1 MVQTKKI
8 RKHTGGKKKS
18 AKRKT
23 ESLLIDNSFPER
35 KTGKNFNQLTNL
47 YGKVYDYK
55 KKEKEENKL
64 KREDLGSVLR
74 KKVFDIYKTL
84 ESSFTKISPKNDFY
98 SFANLI
104 WLNKMKND
112 KIDRYYT
119 QIDNFRVT
127 QDMVYYQL
135 IELTKQYIQ
144 KHKNPLSKNLNAMYQ
159 SWYKLSPFAA
169 KKNVSKIVNM
179 IDDYRSDPSNLWKFL
194 AHISKNEMVKIG
206 CPLMWSCEPN
216 LKNSSVYANYVY
228 GPQFGLYDL
237 EIYFLVN
244 KSHQKEK
251 KAYVAY
257 INKIFRLCLGPDHD
271 CDGEDVFEIE
281 KELILLF
288 DCRKLKEDP
297 ENTYNKITKKEAIE
311 KYKFDWSAYAK
322 ALGYKKVPEYF
333 ITSNINYLMCTSET
347 LQKEWTSKK
356 WRSYWLYIYLGQL
369 IRLHK
374 DWRHVYFE
382 YHEKKLSGQ
391 KTIFPK
397 EIYPVFGLSIAFNT
411 FLTKEYVN
419 VAYNKE
425 NVDYTTK
432 MAKNLTELLYNRV
445 KSNTW
450 LSPKTKLFALKK
462 LDHIDFMIGA
472 PKKLRIDPLLDYSS
486 EDPWENM
493 EKIFDWRVKQYV
505 KLNNKPIIDI
515 PDVNWKIFKV
525 EGSQA
530 YVVNAYYMP
539 IHNQIY
545 IPLAYLQP
553 PFLDLKDTGI
563 EYNLAFLG
571 FTIGHEL
578 CHCLDDMGSKYDH
591 NGNLT
596 NWWTPHDKKVYQN
609 KIKNINE
616 QYTKFMG
623 YDGIKADVTLYIGE
637 NMADIGGLA
646 LCSDYL
652 ILYHTLKKNIE
663 GISITFLSFRMF
675 YNFYA
680 MQMRQKI
687 HDEAFDIQIK
697 TNPHPLDKYRCNCP
711 LARLEM
717 FKKIFSLQPKDK
729 MYWKSSDTI
738 W

>member
-1 MVQTKKI
+1 MGRKTKKNL
-8 RKHTGGKKKS
+8 KKPKKS
-18 AKRKT
+18 YRKKL
-23 ESLLIDNSFPER
+23 ENRLINNSFPER
-35 KTGKNFNQLTNL
+35 KSKKNFNQLTDL
-47 YGKVYDYK
+47 YDLAYK
-55 KKEKEENKL
+55 FKQQEKSSKEL
-64 KREDLGSVLR
+64 KREDLGNVLTN
-74 KKVFDIYKTL
+74 KVFDIYKTL
-84 ESSFTKISPKNDFY
+84 ESSYSKTNPKDDFY

-104 WLNKMKND
+104 WLNKMKDD
-112 KIDRYYT
+112 KVDRYYT

-127 QDMVYYQL
+127 QDMVFYQL
-135 IELTKQYIQ
+135 MELTKKYI
-144 KHKNPLSKNLNAMYQ
+144 KAHKSPLSKQISNMYN

-169 KKNVSKIVNM
+169 KKQVKNIVST
-179 IDDYRSDPSNLWKFL
+179 IDKFREDPENLWEFM

-206 CPLMWSCEPN
+206 SPLMWSMEPDM
-216 LKNSSVYANYVY
+216 KNSSVYTNYIY

-237 EIYFLVN
+237 NIYFLEN
-244 KSHQKEK
+244 KEHIKEK
-251 KAYVAY
+251 VAYVQY
-257 INKIFRLCLGPDHD
+257 INKIFNMCLGEKHGCSGD
-271 CDGEDVFEIE
+271 DVFEIE

-288 DCRKLKEDP
+288 DCRKIKENP
-297 ENTYNKITKKEAIE
+297 ENIYNKISTTDALK
-311 KYKFDWSAYAK
+311 KYKFDWEAYGK
-322 ALGYKKVPEYF
+322 ALGYKKVPEHF
-333 ITSNINYLMCTSET
+333 ITSNINYLYCASET
-347 LQKEWTSKK
+347 LKKDWTNKK

-374 DWRHVYFE
+374 DWREVYFN

-391 KTIFPK
+391 MAIFPR
-397 EIYPVFGLSIAFNT
+397 EIYPVFGLSMAFNT
-411 FLTKEYVN
+411 FLTKQYVN
-419 VAYNKE
+419 VAYNAE
-425 NVDYTTK
+425 NIDYTTK
-432 MAKNLTELLYNRV
+432 MANNMLELLYNRV
-445 KSNTW
+445 KRNTW
-450 LSPKTKLFALKK
+450 LTPKTKMFALKK

-472 PKKLRIDPLLDYSS
+472 PKKLRIDPLLNYSDD
-486 EDPWENM
+486 DPWENM
-493 EKIFDWRVKQYV
+493 EKIFKWRVDEYIN
-505 KLNNKPIIDI
+505 LYNKPIIDI
-515 PDVNWKIFKV
+515 PDVNWKLFKV

-539 IHNQIY
+539 IFNQIY

-578 CHCLDDMGSKYDH
+578 CHCLDDMGSKYDY
-591 NGNLT
+591 NGNLE
-596 NWWTPHDKKVYQN
+596 NWWTPQDKKIYNN

-616 QYTKFMG
+616 QYTTFMG
-623 YDGIKADVTLYIGE
+623 YDNIKADVTLYIGE

-652 ILYHTLKKNIE
+652 VLYHTLKKNIE

-687 HDEAFDIQIK
+687 HDEAFDIQLK

-711 LARLEM
+711 LARLDM
-717 FKKIFSLQPKDK
+717 YKKIFSITPKDK
-729 MYWKSSDTI
+729 MYWASNDTI